1 MLQAWSPGNIVE
13 RWGKAP
19 AGESRGLRLCM
30 SGPQCLPLTS
40 MVEQAY
46 NLSIHGGAGYNPS
59 MVVQATPALMV
70 VQAITPAFMVVQGYN
85 PRTQGAEAGGWRQV
99 RV

>member
-13 RWGKAP
+13 RWGKAR

-40 MVEQAY
+40 MVEQAYTLSIHGGAGY

-70 VQAITPAFMVVQGYN
+70 VQAITPAFMVV
-85 PRTQGAEAGGWRQV
+85 
-99 RV
+99 

>member
-1 MLQAWSPGNIVE
+1 
-13 RWGKAP
+13 
-19 AGESRGLRLCM
+19 
-30 SGPQCLPLTS
+30 

-70 VQAITPAFMVVQGYN
+70 VQAITPAFMVV
-85 PRTQGAEAGGWRQV
+85 
-99 RV
+99 